1 MKKNEDISNEE
12 QFKTAQNIDQ
22 DDSIQKSILQSRLE
36 SKNNESIKIDK
47 NPSANKDSSM
57 LSFIYDDLTQRM
69 KNIEEFG
76 SPLTQLSR
84 ILLSILT

>member
-47 NPSANKDSSM
+47 NPSANKDPSM